1 MKSCMH
7 HLEHLLEFGGI
18 KKDIVPLI
26 LSSSALLVSLF
37 DVVPLPFD
45 AAWIAIIP
53 VSYTHLILQNPP
65 LLHHIPQ
72 IVV

>member
-26 LSSSALLVSLF
+26 LSSSALLVS
-37 DVVPLPFD
+37 
-45 AAWIAIIP
+45 
-53 VSYTHLILQNPP
+53 
-65 LLHHIPQ
+65 
-72 IVV
+72 